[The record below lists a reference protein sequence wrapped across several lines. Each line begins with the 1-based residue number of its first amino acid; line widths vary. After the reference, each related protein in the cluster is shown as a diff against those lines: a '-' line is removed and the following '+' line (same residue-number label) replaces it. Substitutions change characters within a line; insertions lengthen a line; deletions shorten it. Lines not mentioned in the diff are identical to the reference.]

1 MQEQQSTRRIPL
13 GVVAGISAA
22 VLAAGG
28 STAWWLLASA
38 PSVPTAP
45 TSQAPTSTQKLPS
58 PVADANT
65 ETVQIYWLK
74 DTGKNIELVPSPIKL
89 EKTNQPNAL
98 LEGAFQ
104 QLLAG
109 SKDNNLSST
118 IPAGTKIRS
127 IEVRDNDV
135 YVDLSTEFT
144 SGGGSSS
151 MSSRLGQILYTA
163 TTLNPSAKVWVKVEG
178 KKLDV
183 LGGEGIVLD
192 QPMTRKNFEDN
203 FQL

>member
-1 MQEQQSTRRIPL
+1 MQEQQSARRIPL

-28 STAWWLLASA
+28 STAWWLLSSA
-38 PSVPTAP
+38 PSVPIAP

-74 DTGKNIELVPSPIKL
+74 DTGKNIQLVPSPIKL
-89 EKTNQPNAL
+89 EKTNKPNTL
-98 LEGAFQ
+98 LEGAFK

-109 SKDNNLSST
+109 SKDKTLSST

-144 SGGGSSS
+144 SGGGSAS

-203 FQL
+203 FKL